1 MENET
6 VSKNF
11 IENIID
17 KDLAEG
23 VYDTVHTRFPPEP
36 NGYLHIGHAKSILL
50 NYGLAQEYNGKFN
63 MRFDDTN
70 PTKEKSEFVES
81 IKADIKWLGADWED
95 LDTHVLSLLSSYRTK
110 IVGFYASLCI
120 VLVLLDMVDGVFL
133 RGVEA
138 QAFFVDRSVKRWY

>member
-63 MRFDDTN
+63 MLFYDTN
-70 PTKEKSEFVES
+70 PTKGKIELVES
-81 IKADIKWLGADWED
+81 IKADIKCLG
-95 LDTHVLSLLSSYRTK
+95 S
-110 IVGFYASLCI
+110 
-120 VLVLLDMVDGVFL
+120 DG
-133 RGVEA
+133 
-138 QAFFVDRSVKRWY
+138 

>member
-63 MRFDDTN
+63 MRLMIQTR
-70 PTKEKSEFVES
+70 PKKRV
-81 IKADIKWLGADWED
+81 
-95 LDTHVLSLLSSYRTK
+95 SL
-110 IVGFYASLCI
+110 
-120 VLVLLDMVDGVFL
+120 
-133 RGVEA
+133 
-138 QAFFVDRSVKRWY
+138 